1 MHAAMAGPLKGI
13 RIVELGGIGPAPFAA
28 MMLADHGAEV
38 IRVERS
44 GMIGFENDPLRRSRR
59 SISLDLKRPEACE
72 VVRRLAANSD
82 GLIEGYRP
90 GVMERL
96 GLGPDVLLKAN
107 PGLVYGRVTGWG
119 QDGPLA
125 QEAGHDINYIALTG
139 LLHGIGPQ
147 ERPVPPINYLGDYAG
162 GGMMLAFGMVS
173 ALLAVKGGADG
184 QVVDAA
190 MSDGAA
196 LIGAMTYG
204 LLAAGL
210 WKDEREANLLDGGT
224 ATYGIYRCSDGKFLA
239 IGAIEPQFQY
249 ALFKG
254 LALNPGASREDIATV
269 IKSRTRDAWVN
280 LPDHGENRMDAAYAL
295 GGAGLLLR
303 SVERLTRLRID
314 HLAIIDRTGV
324 RRLTDSVGG
333 VGLILA
339 PLGAGDIDPA
349 HGAIELEMSGEMALE
364 YVSGHGTLAH
374 GDLEHIRREH
384 RYVRALLAQLRERG
398 TLADPPALRD
408 LAASLGGSVRV
419 DESLTPTALR
429 ALLDSTKRMQ
439 PEDVTFLTAP
449 VSRGGMVGVAPIED
463 AGCAQLWDA
472 IARDEM
478 AAFVDA
484 HPELLSLEVGR

>member
-1 MHAAMAGPLKGI
+1 MLGFRRDSGERISSCRHCHWQCMHAAMAGPLKGI

-38 IRVERS
+38 IRVERG

-59 SISLDLKRPEACE
+59 SISLDLKRPGACE
-72 VVRRLAANSD
+72 VVRRLAAKSD
-82 GLIEGYRP
+82 GLLEGYRP

-125 QEAGHDINYIALTG
+125 KEAGHDINYIALAG

-184 QVVDAA
+184 QVVDVA

-210 WKDEREANLLDGGT
+210 WKDEREVNLLDGGT

-239 IGAIEPQFQY
+239 IGAIEPQFQH

-254 LALNPGASREDIATV
+254 LALNSGASREEIATV

-280 LPDHGENRMDAAYAL
+280 HFTGTDACVAPVLDLGEAPVHSHNIARRTFLDVDGVFQPAPAPRYSATQLDRPDPPRSEGQDGDVILGEL
-295 GGAGLLLR
+295 GYSGDEIA
-303 SVERLTRLRID
+303 RLR
-314 HLAIIDRTGV
+314 TEGV
-324 RRLTDSVGG
+324 
-333 VGLILA
+333 
-339 PLGAGDIDPA
+339 
-349 HGAIELEMSGEMALE
+349 
-364 YVSGHGTLAH
+364 
-374 GDLEHIRREH
+374 
-384 RYVRALLAQLRERG
+384 LL
-398 TLADPPALRD
+398 
-408 LAASLGGSVRV
+408 
-419 DESLTPTALR
+419 
-429 ALLDSTKRMQ
+429 
-439 PEDVTFLTAP
+439 
-449 VSRGGMVGVAPIED
+449 
-463 AGCAQLWDA
+463 
-472 IARDEM
+472 
-478 AAFVDA
+478 
-484 HPELLSLEVGR
+484 